1 MCGIWTQDQW
11 KDAANDKRSGYSLLG
26 EYQNENGERALMMK
40 NAYGTITN
48 VYDVRGVDTQDFR
61 KRRGEA
67 GEDYLGRAKQ
77 AMTRQGFSPIVA
89 APESVRVPGIAELAV
104 TKANQ
109 QANLAQQGSN
119 GEGRVQG
126 RTIAE
131 WKKIGEENE
140 GKSEHV
146 HPDFPEG
153 YNPTSTELE
162 AYAASLTGE
171 EAIMALLATAG
182 I

>member
-1 MCGIWTQDQW
+1 MCGIWNQTQW
-11 KDAANDKRSGYSLLG
+11 RMAANDKTSGYTLLG
-26 EYQNENGERALMMK
+26 EYKNNAGEIALMMK

-61 KRRGEA
+61 QRRGET
-67 GEDYLGRAKQ
+67 GQDYTDRAKR
-77 AMTRQGFSPIVA
+77 AMTEHGFSPVIA

-109 QANLAQQGSN
+109 ATN
-119 GEGRVQG
+119 EPTVQG

-140 GKSEHV
+140 EKAEHV

-153 YNPTSTELE
+153 YKPTDTELE

-171 EAIMALLATAG
+171 EVVMNLLVTAG
-182 I
+182 V